1 MEFSDM
7 TTDIPQH
14 PDKDQPAAITMDEL
28 VDALM
33 LGLRYDGKRRTHDAD
48 EIMSRL
54 VAERLVRHLDRC
66 GFVLTRRAA
75 RALPDTSQHRHPNAP

>member
-1 MEFSDM
+1 MK
-7 TTDIPQH
+7 TDAPPR
-14 PDKDQPAAITMDEL
+14 PDKEQPAAITMDEL
-28 VDALM
+28 V

-54 VAERLVRHLDRC
+54 VAERLVRHLERC

-75 RALPDTSQHRHPNAP
+75 RALPDTSQHRHSNAP